1 MSETVWDGEKMVE
14 GLTEKEA
21 QKMVDEDK
29 GQWLRHHDG
38 SAFKHRHE
46 FAGYANKTMETKTK
60 ADDKA
65 APKKSAPKK
74 TKKVEK

>member
-1 MSETVWDGEKMVE
+1 MSESVWDGEQMLE

-38 SAFKHRHE
+38 SAFKYRHE
-46 FAGYANKTMETKTK
+46 FTGYDNKAMATKVE
-60 ADDKA
+60 KA
-65 APKKSAPKK
+65 APKKKAT
-74 TKKVEK
+74 TKKAATKK